1 MSVASSA
8 RRRPTSADP
17 PTEAQARLLHAP
29 LRVGGLTPCSAT
41 DWPGQLS
48 AVVFCQGCPWRCA
61 YCHNPYLLPSR
72 GASELAWCDVLAFL
86 RRRVGLLDAVV
97 FSGGEPLAQAAL
109 PDAVR
114 SVKEL
119 GFRVGLH
126 TGGAYPSRLS
136 YLLPFLDWVG
146 LDFKAPIA
154 DYPAITGAP
163 GSGQKALASARVLI
177 RSGVQHEFRTTVH
190 PRWHDA
196 TTLLS
201 MADQLAALGVR
212 RYVLQAFRAQGCA
225 DSTLEHDAPLTLL
238 EDSRI
243 EKLAHRFESFALR
256 AD

>member
-1 MSVASSA
+1 MSDASSA
-8 RRRPTSADP
+8 KARPTSTGRPA
-17 PTEAQARLLHAP
+17 EARARLLRAP
-29 LRVGGLTPCSAT
+29 LRVGGLTPCSTT

-48 AVVFCQGCPWRCA
+48 AVVFCQGCPWRCS
-61 YCHNPYLLPSR
+61 YCHNPHLLPSR
-72 GASELAWCDVLAFL
+72 GANELAWVDVLAFL

-109 PDAVR
+109 VDAIRAVR
-114 SVKEL
+114 QL

-146 LDFKAPIA
+146 FDFKAPVP

-163 GSGQKALASARVLI
+163 GSGRKALASARALI

-190 PRWHDA
+190 RRWHDA
-196 TTLLS
+196 TTLVS

-225 DSTLEHDAPLTLL
+225 DTALENDAPVALL

-243 EKLAHRFESFALR
+243 EKFAHRFESFALR